1 MNNEKEQEGLAQITN
16 EEEIKEN
23 NESMGNTTNLNKPKP
38 KKLTLKNDV
47 IFQAFFSR
55 KGNEKY
61 LIDFLNAILKI
72 NIVKIE
78 IREEVNLEKLSVG
91 EKGGRLDIQA
101 ELNEGT
107 IVNIE
112 MQMKN
117 LHNIE
122 NRTTL
127 YGAKVLAREEARG
140 KNYNDIKNVIMINIL
155 NYELT
160 EFEEYVSETVVVLDK
175 HREYEIIKGMK
186 WYFIEL
192 PKFRKAHPNMD
203 EKLNQWLAFIDD
215 NDRGKIK
222 MAEKKNKTLEKARK
236 EMTYLTG
243 DEEIRRLAELRE
255 KWEMDWNSS
264 MDYSKREGIKEGKK
278 EGIKEGAKEK
288 NLENAKKMREEKIP
302 IETIMKITKLTQEE
316 IENL

>member
-1 MNNEKEQEGLAQITN
+1 MSEFN
-16 EEEIKEN
+16 
-23 NESMGNTTNLNKPKP
+23 
-38 KKLTLKNDV
+38 LKNDI
-47 IFQAFFSR
+47 IFTAFFAR
-55 KGNEKY
+55 KGNEEF
-61 LIDFLNAILKI
+61 LIDFLQSILKI
-72 NIVKIE
+72 EIKKIK

-91 EKGGRLDIQA
+91 EKGGRLDIEA

-264 MDYSKREGIKEGKK
+264 MDYSKREGIKEG
-278 EGIKEGAKEK
+278 AKEK

>member
-1 MNNEKEQEGLAQITN
+1 MSEFN
-16 EEEIKEN
+16 
-23 NESMGNTTNLNKPKP
+23 
-38 KKLTLKNDV
+38 LKNDI
-47 IFQAFFSR
+47 IFTAFFAR
-55 KGNEKY
+55 KGNEEF
-61 LIDFLNAILKI
+61 LIDFLQSILKI
-72 NIVKIE
+72 EIKKIK

-127 YGAKVLAREEARG
+127 YGAKILAREEARG

-160 EFEEYVSETVVVLDK
+160 EFKEYVSETVVVLDK

-236 EMTYLTG
+236 EMTHLTG

-264 MDYSKREGIKEGKK
+264 MDYSKREGKK

-288 NLENAKKMREEKIP
+288 NLENAKKMKEEKIP
-302 IETIMKITKLTQEE
+302 TETIMRITGLTKEE
-316 IENL
+316 IEKL

>member
-1 MNNEKEQEGLAQITN
+1 MSEFN
-16 EEEIKEN
+16 
-23 NESMGNTTNLNKPKP
+23 
-38 KKLTLKNDV
+38 LKNDI
-47 IFQAFFSR
+47 IFTAFFAR
-55 KGNEKY
+55 KGNEEF
-61 LIDFLNAILKI
+61 LIDFLQSILKI
-72 NIVKIE
+72 EIKKIK

-160 EFEEYVSETVVVLDK
+160 EFEEYVSETVVLDK

-264 MDYSKREGIKEGKK
+264 MDYSKKEGKK
-278 EGIKEGAKEK
+278 EGKKED
-288 NLENAKKMREEKIP
+288 AKKMKEEKIP
-302 IETIMKITKLTQEE
+302 IETIMRITGLTKEE
-316 IENL
+316 IEKL